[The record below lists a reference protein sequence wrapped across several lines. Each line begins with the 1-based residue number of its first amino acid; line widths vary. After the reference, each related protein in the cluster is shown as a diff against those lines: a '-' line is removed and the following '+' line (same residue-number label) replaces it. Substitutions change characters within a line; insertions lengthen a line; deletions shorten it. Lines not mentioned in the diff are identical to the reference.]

1 MGKRTFTQLKKSMTL
16 RQFNLFCRDIANE
29 YAFSGLFLART
40 HFTTTYNI
48 TESCYQKIKDY
59 AVTHYL
65 ISDYGVDLMES
76 KSVGNQARSARVEG
90 WSSNKHYAK
99 LREERKK
106 FVFEIAEEY
115 IEHPEMTL
123 GQLIESRGRN
133 PEGYYYMLYIAFV
146 GDYGV
151 TFEMAKKMV
160 ARMFNDCPSEDKCI
174 TLCAIVETFWS
185 ERNARKKGRT
195 Q

>member
-29 YAFSGLFLART
+29 YAFSGLFKART
-40 HFTTTYNI
+40 YFTENYNI

-59 AVTHYL
+59 AVTHFL
-65 ISDYGVDLMES
+65 VSDYVVDCMES
-76 KSVGNQARSARVEG
+76 KSAGNQARSAGVEG
-90 WSSNKHYAK
+90 KSSNKHYDE
-99 LREERKK
+99 LRAERNK
-106 FVFEIAEEY
+106 FIFELAEEY
-115 IEHPEMTL
+115 IEHPEISL

-174 TLCAIVETFWS
+174 VLCAAVEKLWS
-185 ERNARKKGRT
+185 ERNAKNRKRT
-195 Q
+195 P